1 MEDTFAICYL
11 PRRTGY
17 PHVNSSLTEESVME
31 NIAWLVPGP
40 ADGQRPP
47 GSIIGVAIPL
57 SGYLVTSCTARVGR
71 RTARR

>member
-1 MEDTFAICYL
+1 
-11 PRRTGY
+11 
-17 PHVNSSLTEESVME
+17 ME

-57 SGYLVTSCTARVGR
+57 SGYLVTGWTVRVGH

>member
-1 MEDTFAICYL
+1 
-11 PRRTGY
+11 
-17 PHVNSSLTEESVME
+17 ME

-40 ADGQRPP
+40 AAGQRPP

-57 SGYLVTSCTARVGR
+57 SCYLVTSWTVRAGH

>member
-1 MEDTFAICYL
+1 
-11 PRRTGY
+11 
-17 PHVNSSLTEESVME
+17 ME

-57 SGYLVTSCTARVGR
+57 SGYLVTSWTVGVGHQ
-71 RTARR
+71 TARR